1 MDMRT
6 PLGKVRG
13 LGSAKS
19 GTDHFWKVR
28 TTSVALVPLL
38 LFYIVFLIAY
48 VGRPYADVVGALA
61 NPFVAT
67 INALTVIASIAHMR
81 LGMEEII
88 QDYVHSEGMKV
99 LFLVLNAFFSLVI
112 GGLCLIAVLKIAFAG

>member
-19 GTDHFWKVR
+19 GTEHFWKVR

-38 LFYIVFLIAY
+38 LFYVVFLILYA
-48 VGRPYADVVGALA
+48 GKPYADVVGALS
-61 NPFVAT
+61 NPFIAT
-67 INALTVIASIAHMR
+67 INALTIIASIVHMK

-88 QDYVHSEGMKV
+88 QDYIHSEILKV
-99 LFLVLNAFFSLVI
+99 SVLILNSFFSLVV
-112 GGLCLIAVLKIAFAG
+112 GGLCLFAALKIAFAG

>member
-19 GTDHFWKVR
+19 GTDHFWRVR
-28 TTSVALVPLL
+28 TTSVALVPLM
-38 LFYIVFLIAY
+38 LFYIVFLVLYA
-48 VGRPYADVVGALA
+48 GKPYADVVSALA

-67 INALTVIASIAHMR
+67 INALTIIASVVHMR
-81 LGMEEII
+81 LGMEEVI
-88 QDYVHSEGMKV
+88 QDYIHSEV
-99 LFLVLNAFFSLVI
+99 LKIALMILNASFAVVI
-112 GGLCLIAVLKIAFAG
+112 GGLCLVSALKIAFAG

>member
-13 LGSAKS
+13 LGSARS
-19 GTDHFWKVR
+19 GTDHFWKLRV
-28 TTSVALVPLL
+28 TSVALVPLL
-38 LFYIVFLIAY
+38 LFYIVFLVVYA
-48 VGRPYADVVGALA
+48 GRPYAEVVGALS

-67 INALTVIASIAHMR
+67 INALTVIASIVHMR

-99 LFLVLNAFFSLVI
+99 VLLILNAFFSLVV

>member
-19 GTDHFWKVR
+19 GTEHFWRVR

-38 LFYIVFLIAY
+38 IFYIVFLIIYA
-48 VGRPYADVVGALA
+48 GKPYAEVVGALA

-67 INALTVIASIAHMR
+67 INALTVIASIVHMR

-88 QDYVHSEGMKV
+88 QDYIHSEFLK
-99 LFLVLNAFFSLVI
+99 LTLLVLNAFFSLLV
-112 GGLCLIAVLKIAFAG
+112 GGLCLFAVLKIAFAG

>member
-19 GTDHFWKVR
+19 GTEHFWRVR

-38 LFYIVFLIAY
+38 VFYIVFLIIY
-48 VGRPYADVVGALA
+48 SGKPYAEVVGALS

-67 INALTVIASIAHMR
+67 INALTVIASIIHMR

-88 QDYVHSEGMKV
+88 QDYVHSEGLKIAA
-99 LFLVLNAFFSLVI
+99 LVLNAFFSLLV
-112 GGLCLIAVLKIAFAG
+112 GGLCLFAVLKIAFAG

>member
-19 GTDHFWKVR
+19 GTEHFWKVR

-38 LFYIVFLIAY
+38 LFYLGFLVLYA
-48 VGRPYADVVGALA
+48 GRPYADVIAALS
-61 NPFVAT
+61 NPFIAT
-67 INALTVIASIAHMR
+67 INGLTIVASIVHMR

-88 QDYVHSEGMKV
+88 QDYIHSEKMK
-99 LFLVLNAFFSLVI
+99 LVLLILNSFFSLLV
-112 GGLCLIAVLKIAFAG
+112 GGLCLFAALKIAF

>member
-19 GTDHFWKVR
+19 GTEHFWRVR
-28 TTSVALVPLL
+28 TTSIALVPLL
-38 LFYIVFLIAY
+38 LFYIVFLIMY
-48 VGRPYADVVGALA
+48 SGRPYPEVVAALA

-67 INALTVIASIAHMR
+67 INGLTVVASIIHMR
-81 LGMEEII
+81 LGMEEVI
-88 QDYVHSEGMKV
+88 QDYIHNEVTKMA
-99 LFLVLNAFFSLVI
+99 LLILNAFFSLLV
-112 GGLCLIAVLKIAFAG
+112 GGLCLFAVLKIAFAG

>member
-6 PLGKVRG
+6 PLAKVRG

-19 GTDHFWKVR
+19 GTEHFWRVR
-28 TTSVALVPLL
+28 TTSLALVPLM
-38 LFYIVFLIAY
+38 LFYVVFLIMYA
-48 VGRPYADVVGALA
+48 GRPYAEVVSALA

-67 INALTVIASIAHMR
+67 INGLTVIASIIHMR

-88 QDYVHSEGMKV
+88 QDYIHSEFMKV
-99 LFLVLNAFFSLVI
+99 ALLILNATFSLVV
-112 GGLCLIAVLKIAFAG
+112 GGLCLFAVLKIAFAG

>member
-6 PLGKVRG
+6 PLAKVRG

-19 GTDHFWKVR
+19 GTEHFWKVR
-28 TTSVALVPLL
+28 TTSIALTPLL
-38 LFYIVFLIAY
+38 LFYVGFLVMY
-48 VGRPYADVVGALA
+48 VGRPYAEVVGALS

-67 INALTVIASIAHMR
+67 INALTVIASVVHMR
-81 LGMEEII
+81 LGMEEVI
-88 QDYVHSEGMKV
+88 QDYVHSESMKL
-99 LFLVLNAFFSLVI
+99 LFIVLNGFFSLLI

>member
-38 LFYIVFLIAY
+38 LFYVVFLIMYA
-48 VGRPYADVVGALA
+48 GKPFADVVSALS

-67 INALTVIASIAHMR
+67 INALTVVASIVHMK

-88 QDYVHSEGMKV
+88 QDYIHSEV
-99 LFLVLNAFFSLVI
+99 LKLSLLVLNSFFSLLV
-112 GGLCLIAVLKIAFAG
+112 GGLCLFAALKIAFAG